1 MKVNPRLLQWVR
13 RLKRNLLAL
22 WFAYRHPDT
31 PLLPKLLAALV
42 AGYAFSPID
51 LIPDFLPL
59 VGYLDEFIL
68 LPGAIYLIFKLIPK
82 PVLEECR
89 SQADQFL
96 HEHRHRP
103 RNYVAAVVILL
114 LWAAGLWWLWAQFGD
129 AVVDWLRNAID

>member
-1 MKVNPRLLQWVR
+1 LKINPRVLQWVR

-31 PLLPKLLAALV
+31 PFPAKVLAVLV

-68 LPGAIYLIFKLIPK
+68 LPGAIYLAFRLIPK
-82 PVLEECR
+82 PVLEECQGR
-89 SQADQFL
+89 ADRFL
-96 HEHRHRP
+96 HEHRHTP
-103 RNYVAAVVILL
+103 RNYVAAFVIVL
-114 LWAAGLWWLWAQFGD
+114 LWAAGLWWLWTVFGD
-129 AVVDWLRNAID
+129 AVVGWIRDALE